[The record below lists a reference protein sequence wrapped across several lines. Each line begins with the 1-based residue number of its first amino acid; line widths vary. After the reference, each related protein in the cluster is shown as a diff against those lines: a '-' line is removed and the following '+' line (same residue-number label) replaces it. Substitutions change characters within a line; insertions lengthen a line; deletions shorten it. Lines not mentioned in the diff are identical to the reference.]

1 MTHQGGADH
10 LSTRAATMCRV
21 LFSTISA
28 LSTAPLGLGG
38 RRVGGRRVGP
48 IFLISSKVETLWG
61 VAGSRWGWTTPLVG
75 DASQASACLPLTR
88 WQALT
93 RW

>member
-38 RRVGGRRVGP
+38 RRVGP
-48 IFLISSKVETLWG
+48 IFLISSKVETLGGRWLLVG
-61 VAGSRWGWTTPLVG
+61 AGRRPSSWVTPLRRRRV
-75 DASQASACLPLTR
+75 CLSR
-88 WQALT
+88 DG
-93 RW
+93 RH